1 MRSDLAIIGT
11 ALLTAAFAYSVIILV
26 AVVAWRINGVYKRRA
41 AVGAP
46 GALPPVSLLKPL
58 CGAEPGLYKQL
69 RSFCLQDY
77 PSSQIVFGV
86 RSATD
91 PALDIALRLQEEF
104 QHLDID
110 VVLDPTE
117 HGGNRKSSNLINM
130 LPRARH
136 DVLVMADSDTLVPPD
151 YLRTVV
157 ADLQRPGVGLVT
169 STYVSVPTRTVWSR
183 LGAMY
188 VNEWFMPSVLL
199 AWLFGHRG
207 YASGQT
213 LCLRRSTLEAVGSF
227 HALAD
232 CLADDH
238 RLGELVRDLGLDIA
252 LSSVRLLVQ
261 QHEPTFEALEAH
273 EMRWMRTLRILQ
285 PRNFRFLFLSF
296 SLPLAGLGVGVCVAG
311 GGLTGLAMA
320 LFTGTVLIRLAL
332 HFSYRPGTYRPGT
345 SERFASDLGLVAM
358 RDLLLCWVWLRTFF
372 ASRIVWR
379 DHIFAIGADGVMRPD
394 APTLQRDTP

>member
-11 ALLTAAFAYSVIILV
+11 ALLAAAFAYSALILIAV
-26 AVVAWRINGVYKRRA
+26 AAWRVTCSFRRRA
-41 AVGAP
+41 AARTAP
-46 GALPPVSLLKPL
+46 SLPPISLLKPL
-58 CGAEPGLYKQL
+58 CGAEPGLHAQL

-77 PSSQIVFGV
+77 PSFQIIFGV

-91 PALDIALRLQEEF
+91 PALQIAMRLQQEF
-104 QHLDID
+104 EHLDID

-117 HGGNRKSSNLINM
+117 YGGNRKSSNLINM
-130 LPRARH
+130 LPQARY
-136 DVLVMADSDTLVPPD
+136 DVLAMADSDTLAPPD

-157 ADLQRPGVGLVT
+157 ADLHAPGIGLVT
-169 STYVSVPTRTVWSR
+169 STYVSVPTRALWSR

-188 VNEWFMPSVLL
+188 VNEWYMPSVLL
-199 AWLFGHRG
+199 TWLFGYRG

-213 LCLRRSTLEAVGSF
+213 LCLRRSTLEAAGGF

-238 RLGELVRDLGLDIA
+238 RLGELVRGLGMDIA
-252 LSSVRLLVQ
+252 LSPVRLLAQ

-273 EMRWMRTLRILQ
+273 EMRWMRTLRVLR
-285 PRNFRFLFLSF
+285 PRSFRLLFLSF
-296 SLPLAGLGVGVCVAG
+296 SLPLAGLSVGVCVAG
-311 GGLTGLAMA
+311 GGLSGLATA
-320 LFTGTVLIRLAL
+320 LFAGTVLARLGL
-332 HFSYRPGTYRPGT
+332 HFSHRLGT
-345 SERFASDLGLVAM
+345 SGLFVSDLGLLAM

-394 APTLQRDTP
+394 APTLQQDST